1 MRYAPDMA
9 EVFERYGDWFAFK
22 VGELLRS
29 LGMDRD
35 LVFICPDEP
44 HVEGLIRRLGI
55 IMQNRQV
62 AVLIPR
68 TVLDNFDHERNLQ
81 HHGTDDWYMQLSYLK
96 DRKANIVLIDEFSR
110 SFSTARDIIRLL
122 EHREL
127 RLRHKAY
134 IPVLDLAAENVRRP
148 PLTYPL
154 YRVPYLGARN
164 SHRG

>member
-1 MRYAPDMA
+1 M
-9 EVFERYGDWFAFK
+9 E
-22 VGELLRS
+22 
-29 LGMDRD
+29 RD

-44 HVEGLIRRLGI
+44 HVERLISRLGT

-68 TVLDNFDHERNLQ
+68 LVLDNFDPERDLE
-81 HHGTDDWYMQLSYLK
+81 HYDASDWHTQLSYLRDK
-96 DRKANIVLIDEFSR
+96 KANIVLVDEFSR

-127 RLRHKAY
+127 RLRHRAY
-134 IPVLDLAAENVRRP
+134 IPVLDLAPQSVRRP

-154 YRVPYLGARN
+154 YRLPYLGTRDG
-164 SHRG
+164 HRG